1 TKHLG
6 APVHPWEENGMREIR
21 LYGYSTSPFVR
32 KVGCCLYFKQLPFE
46 FVPVDPTNPEQIAFT
61 RQTQVPV
68 LQIGNE
74 WRTDS
79 TPLALWL
86 DELFPERPL
95 FGQNSR
101 ERDLILGMDK
111 WVTDSLILSSFRSAH
126 EGELTTRFRQTAWRL
141 AAIVSSQTPL
151 SDEIRNVWP
160 EMLKM
165 APFIKHMMCD
175 IDRTEPLPRMRQ
187 RVAMELLGHLGE
199 GPFFGGLDQPSLVD
213 LAIYPQ
219 LVFSFMVGIE
229 QNLMP
234 AEVPALH
241 HWLDNIR
248 AYLPDNPLL
257 VPDFMIV
264 SPLPPVK
271 TEQTLPPQVANG

>member
-1 TKHLG
+1 MPK
-6 APVHPWEENGMREIR
+6 IR

-32 KVGCCLYFKQLPFE
+32 KLGCCLYFKQLPFE

-79 TPLALWL
+79 TPLALWVE
-86 DELFPERPL
+86 ELFPERPL
-95 FGQNSR
+95 FGHNSR

-126 EGELTTRFRQTAWRL
+126 EGELTTRFRQTGWRL

-257 VPDFMIV
+257 VPDFMVV

>member
-1 TKHLG
+1 MTK
-6 APVHPWEENGMREIR
+6 IR

-32 KVGCCLYFKQLPFE
+32 KLGCCLYFKQLPFE

-68 LQIGNE
+68 LQIGKE

-79 TPLALWL
+79 TLLALWL
-86 DELFPERPL
+86 DELFPEQPL
-95 FGQNSR
+95 FGQTAG
-101 ERDLILGMDK
+101 ERDLILHMDK

-126 EGELTTRFRQTAWRL
+126 EGELTARFRQTAWRL

-160 EMLKM
+160 ESLKM

-175 IDRTEPLPRMRQ
+175 IDRTESLHHMQQ

-219 LVFSFMVGIE
+219 LVFNFMVGIE

-234 AEVPALH
+234 AQVPALQ

-248 AYLPDNPLL
+248 PYLPENPLL
-257 VPDFMIV
+257 VPDFIIV
-264 SPLPPVK
+264 SPLPPAEI
-271 TEQTLPPQVANG
+271 EQTPPPKFANG